1 MHQKVTEK
9 LQRREAGPV
18 KARRRVYGR
27 FIGQPRS
34 DCQHGSGK
42 KMTSRRQCL
51 PPGPKSRN
59 RVRPQ
64 NVDWM
69 VQSAIRQGLFHSW
82 PRCPASAGTPPGP
95 ALNPL
100 PVPAP
105 ARRPPRQGA
114 RPTGM
119 APSPPQPP
127 GSRFCRDR
135 NRCADEQ
142 PPAARSPDGATF
154 LALSSPGPR
163 CGPLLDGWRRC
174 GQRPPRIAGRAP
186 PGETDRRI
194 RVCFCLAD
202 RPFLITA
209 APARRSGTRRRCRAT
224 AGSAAASTPGA
235 SMSAGS
241 REPSSPASAAPG

>member
-18 KARRRVYGR
+18 KARRRVDGR

-51 PPGPKSRN
+51 PPGPKPRN
-59 RVRPQ
+59 RVRHQ
-64 NVDWM
+64 VFDWM
-69 VQSAIRQGLFHSW
+69 VQSAIRQGLFHSG
-82 PRCPASAGTPPGP
+82 PRLPIPFRRARRSLREPPAAPAAARPGPGRPRPARIMSTPPQ
-95 ALNPL
+95 A
-100 PVPAP
+100 
-105 ARRPPRQGA
+105 
-114 RPTGM
+114 
-119 APSPPQPP
+119 P
-127 GSRFCRDR
+127 GSRFSCDR
-135 NRCADEQ
+135 TRCADEQ
-142 PPAARSPDGATF
+142 PPVARSPDGATF
-154 LALSSPGPR
+154 FALSSPGPR

-186 PGETDRRI
+186 PGEIDRRI

-209 APARRSGTRRRCRAT
+209 APARRSGTRRRCRVT

-241 REPSSPASAAPG
+241 RERSSPAYAAPG